1 MRRHNLAAGA
11 GAALLALA
19 ALAGTANATPGYVV
33 QGINMR
39 AGPGVDYPWIASLP
53 PGTQTEIFG
62 CLDGFT
68 WCDVAAVGAR
78 GWVAGVGLN
87 VLYGQQPE
95 PLLTYG
101 PQVIPFI
108 GFDFNN
114 YWGSYYRGRPWF
126 SGVDRWHGG
135 PPGRFDHG
143 PGGFD
148 HGGPGYGRGPGFDR
162 GSGFDHGAGS
172 DRGPGFDHGGGF
184 AGPGRGPGGF
194 DHPGGGYGGPGGR
207 PGGPIGPG
215 PGGPNRGGAPGGQRP
230 GPEGH
235 GGPGPGGHP
244 GDHGGPGDHRPG

>member
-1 MRRHNLAAGA
+1 MRRFNLAAGA
-11 GAALLALA
+11 GAALLALV
-19 ALAGTANATPGYVV
+19 ALAGTADATPGYVV

-95 PLLTYG
+95 PLLAYG

-114 YWGSYYRGRPWF
+114 YWGTYYRGRPWF

-148 HGGPGYGRGPGFDR
+148 RGGQGYGRGPGFD
-162 GSGFDHGAGS
+162 HGA
-172 DRGPGFDHGGGF
+172 GF

-207 PGGPIGPG
+207 PGGPAGASPGGPG
-215 PGGPNRGGAPGGQRP
+215 LGGPNRGGAPGGQRP

-235 GGPGPGGHP
+235 GGPGPGGHQ